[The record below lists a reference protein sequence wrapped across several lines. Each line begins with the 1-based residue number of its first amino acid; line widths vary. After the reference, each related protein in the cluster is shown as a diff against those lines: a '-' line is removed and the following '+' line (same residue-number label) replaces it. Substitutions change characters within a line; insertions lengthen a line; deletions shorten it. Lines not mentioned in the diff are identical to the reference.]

1 LLLAAA
7 FSAGPSSILM
17 RIPRLDKSQVD
28 ASTGEVFDQVER
40 ERGKVPNMFRTVA
53 HRPEILRTLVA
64 HWRAV
69 LNTGTVPLKLK
80 ELVIVRTS
88 QINGCDY

>member
-1 LLLAAA
+1 
-7 FSAGPSSILM
+7 
-17 RIPRLDKSQVD
+17 
-28 ASTGEVFDQVER
+28 
-40 ERGKVPNMFRTVA
+40 MFRTVA

-69 LNTGTVPLKLK
+69 LNTGTVSVKLK
-80 ELVIVRTS
+80 ELVVVRTS